1 MRRAQF
7 LCHFQTRGH
16 DVDSDDGWCSNSPCC
31 HDRRGPNCARA
42 EGSET
47 CTRSHIQRIHHGPG
61 SGLNTAAERTEAFE
75 RYVTA
80 DLDHVAFIG
89 ECVCRKRRLPE
100 KVIVNFLAIAVERS
114 SAAVQPRSAEG
125 EREGLFAMCH
135 PSQATRLTTSACQEC
150 EHDRIARRD
159 FDYIRSYALDDSR
172 AFVAKHDWM
181 RHRVALV
188 TCNHIC
194 VAQAGGHDL
203 DQYFVS

>member
-16 DVDSDDGWCSNSPCC
+16 DVYGDDGCCSNSPCC
-31 HDRRGPNCARA
+31 HDRGASNCAHA

-47 CTRSHIQRIHHGPG
+47 CTRSHIQRIHYGPG

-100 KVIVNFLAIAVERS
+100 KVVVNFLALAVECS
-114 SAAVQPRSAEG
+114 SAAVQPRSTEA
-125 EREGLFAMCH
+125 ERERLLAMCH
-135 PSQATRLTTSACQEC
+135 PSQTTRLTTSACQER
-150 EHDRIARRD
+150 EHHGIAGRD
-159 FDYIRSYALDDSR
+159 FDNIRSTLSTIPAPS
-172 AFVAKHDWM
+172 WPS
-181 RHRVALV
+181 
-188 TCNHIC
+188 TIGC
-194 VAQAGGHDL
+194 GTG
-203 DQYFVS
+203 